1 MKILIGAIKIQ
12 LRTFEKL
19 LMRGKLIAK
28 VGEVTVEFNYVI
40 WEMEKNSNLPKILTK
55 NGFSVFFKNIKR
67 HCQVIGKI

>member
-12 LRTFEKL
+12 LRSFEKL

-40 WEMEKNSNLPKILTK
+40 WEMEKILIYLK
-55 NGFSVFFKNIKR
+55 F
-67 HCQVIGKI
+67 